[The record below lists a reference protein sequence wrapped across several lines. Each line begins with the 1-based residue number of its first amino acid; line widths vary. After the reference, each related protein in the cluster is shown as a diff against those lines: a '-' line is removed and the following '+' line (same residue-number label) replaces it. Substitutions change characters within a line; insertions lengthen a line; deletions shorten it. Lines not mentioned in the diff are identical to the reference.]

1 VQVVEQVDAA
11 RVPHADALLAGAER
25 EGLEDVTLT
34 CPGLTGDYDIVAPA
48 HEVEAGKLENH
59 GFVDAALESPVE
71 GFKGL
76 SLDKAAAVDATVD
89 AVLELVCHLD
99 TEHVLE
105 QRGRVGALLSGPG
118 KMGIELG
125 QGGRQA

>member
-1 VQVVEQVDAA
+1 MQVVKKVDAT
-11 RVPHADALLAGAER
+11 RVPHADALLAGTKR
-25 EGLEDVTLT
+25 EGLKEVTLT
-34 CPGLTGDYDIVAPA
+34 CPRLTGDYNVVVPA
-48 HEVEAGKLENH
+48 HEVEVGELENH
-59 GFVDAALESPVE
+59 GFVDAGLESPVE

-105 QRGRVGALLSGPG
+105 QHGHVGALLGGPG
-118 KMGIELG
+118 EMCIELG
-125 QGGRQA
+125 QGGPEA

>member
-1 VQVVEQVDAA
+1 
-11 RVPHADALLAGAER
+11 
-25 EGLEDVTLT
+25 VTLT
-34 CPGLTGDYDIVAPA
+34 CPGLTGDYDVVAPA
-48 HEVEAGKLENH
+48 HKVEAGKLENH
-59 GFVDAALESPVE
+59 GLVDSGLESPVE

-99 TEHVLE
+99 TEHVLK
-105 QRGRVGALLSGPG
+105 QHGRVGALLGGPG
-118 KMGIELG
+118 EMCIELS